1 MLDAPQAPDA
11 LARPPLP
18 DIVIDPPADPDRPV
32 AGDALFAAAR
42 TLLPVLETGRSL
54 DAAVL
59 RDAMTEAFG
68 ASDAEGAWV
77 WKDAYEAAE
86 AAAVLFMQRYGRGM
100 RRTCGAGEDGPR
112 RMLAMLEAVAALE
125 PSHTRRSEEQVRLQQ
140 FSTPLPLAYAA
151 LQAAAVR
158 PGDVVLE
165 PSAGTGMLAVMA
177 QCALGNS
184 VTGNIHLNEYAP
196 TRARL
201 LTKLFPQA
209 VVTAFNAKTIA
220 DRLHDVRPTVV
231 LMNPPFSAT
240 PGVDRT
246 RRNADLRHVRSAA
259 SMLPPGGRLVTITSA
274 HCAPGEAVG
283 RLDPPARC
291 VFTMAIDGRAYARRG
306 TGFDTR
312 LTVLERG
319 DGPTANLDG
328 AARAASAAELLDAII
343 ALVPKRQPIAPVS
356 APAGPHRDLFGKP
369 VAPKP
374 APRRG
379 PRSTSTP
386 ETRQGHDWGPVGALT
401 VETGPVEPVAADGD
415 STANDTGPYA
425 PWRPGVV
432 RVPGAVEHPTP
443 LVQSAAM
450 AAVPH
455 PVPAWRPMLPERVVS
470 DGLLSDAQLESV
482 VLAGEAHSR
491 HLAAQYRIGSG
502 WETVHRCPEDSED
515 GEEIDPSFVTQ
526 DGETLSEPVR
536 FRRGWMLGDGT
547 GCGKGRQVAAII
559 LDNRLRGRKRAL
571 WLSQSD
577 KLLEDARRDWTAL
590 GGLESDVIPLGNF
603 RQGME
608 IPLDTGILFATYATL
623 RSPSRQGKPSRLGQI
638 VEWLAGSLDEEDRHA
653 FDGVIVFDEA
663 HAMANAAGSKSERG
677 EVKPSQQG
685 RAGLRLQN
693 ALPDARIAYVSAT
706 GATTVPGLAYAGRLG
721 LWAAGETPFE
731 KRTDFVTAMEA
742 GGVAAM
748 EVVARDLKA
757 LGLYQARALAYDGIE
772 VDILEHPL
780 TPEQRRIYDAYADA
794 FKVIHANIEEALKA
808 TGIVQGEDT
817 LNKNAKAAALSAF
830 EGTKQ
835 RFFGHLLTGMKCP
848 STIRAI
854 DADLAA
860 GRSAVVQLVSTG
872 EALMERRI
880 ADVPASEWDD
890 LNIDLTPRDAIL
902 SYLMHA
908 FPVQLQE
915 PFTDDGGNLLSRPAR
930 DADGN
935 PVICKEAE
943 DRRDAL
949 IEKLAALPPVPT
961 ALDQIVQ
968 HFGHEAV
975 AEITG
980 RSRRVLRITDA
991 KGERLALRSRPA
1003 SANLAETAAFMDGE
1017 KRILVF
1023 SMAGGTGRS
1032 YHADLSCGNTERRIH
1047 YLLEP
1052 GWRADQAIQGLGRT
1066 HRTHQASAPLFRPV
1080 TTDVKGERRFIATIA
1095 RRLDSLGAI
1104 TRGQRDSQTAMGGS
1118 DAALFRESDNLE
1130 SVYARAALR
1139 QFYGALWRGSIEGWT
1154 LERFEKATGLKLT
1167 WEGSLKEDLP
1177 PMPRF
1182 LNRLLALP
1190 IAEQNQLFAELEK
1203 RIATNIEQ
1211 AIEAGSYEVGVE
1223 TVTADSLA
1231 IAGRETLYEH
1241 PGTGAATEL
1250 VEIVRRDRLVPLTAE
1265 SALEIG
1271 ERDPGPDG
1279 KPRLA
1284 VNARSKRA
1292 AIVLPAP
1299 SRMLDDG
1306 GVTERVRLIRPAAA
1320 ETMARAEL
1328 DASNWRRADEAGWQR
1343 VWDAEIAGLP
1353 SHRESRFW
1361 LATGLLLPVAA
1372 RGRAED
1378 RRARVLH
1385 AEVEGRGRR
1394 AGRAER
1400 ERDVHIRVAGIA
1412 LVARGRGEAQRKG
1425 RGRRGGVLH
1434 DEGVVIRAADR
1445 GRCGQIVAGFVL
1457 DVVAAREAQR
1467 HRGVQARKVAA
1478 GGGHV
1483 VGGGLG
1489 ARDRRHGGNRGGR
1502 SRDLEVRR
1510 IHVLHRLVEGYP
1522 PGQAVGTGRR
1532 GLRRLAR
1539 NRGHTRR
1546 GVVHYEAV
1554 VVRAADRGR
1563 ARQRIAGHVLDVVAA
1578 REAQRYRAVQAR
1590 KVAAGDLDVVGG
1602 GLEAR
1607 DRRHDGNR
1615 GGRAGDL
1622 EVRRIHIL
1630 HRLVERH
1637 PPFDAV
1643 GIGRRRGRRLALD
1656 RAHARR
1662 GGVRRRR
1669 YREDG
1674 GQGVEGPA

>member
-1 MLDAPQAPDA
+1 MLDARPAPDA

-18 DIVIDPPADPDRPV
+18 ATAIDPPASPACPS
-32 AGDALFAAAR
+32 AGDSLFAAAQ
-42 TLLPVLETGRSL
+42 TLLPVLEAGKPL
-54 DAAVL
+54 DAATL

-68 ASDAEGAWV
+68 TSDSSGGWV

-86 AAAVLFMQRYGRGM
+86 AAVVIFMQRFGRGM
-100 RRTCGAGEDGPR
+100 RRNAGAGGPR
-112 RMLAMLEAVAALE
+112 HMLAMLDAVAALE

-151 LQAAAVR
+151 LQAAAIR
-158 PGDVVLE
+158 PGDIVLE

-184 VTGNIHLNEYAP
+184 ATGNLHLNEYAP

-201 LTKLFPQA
+201 LTQLFPEA
-209 VVTAFNAKTIA
+209 VITAFNAETIA

-240 PGVDRT
+240 PGVDRIT
-246 RRNADLRHVRSAA
+246 RDADLRHVRSAA

-274 HCAPGEAVG
+274 HCAPGDAVG

-291 VFTMAIDGRAYARRG
+291 VFTMEIDGRAYARRG

-319 DGPTANLDG
+319 AGPEVELDG
-328 AARAASAAELLDAII
+328 TARAANAHELLDAVI
-343 ALVPKRQPIAPVS
+343 AQVPKRQPIARMPV
-356 APAGPHRDLFGKP
+356 PAGSARDLFGKP

-374 APRRG
+374 AKRG
-379 PRSTSTP
+379 AKHASTP
-386 ETRQGHDWGPVGALT
+386 ETRQAHEWGPVTELA
-401 VETGPVEPVAADGD
+401 VETGPVERSDTDADAD
-415 STANDTGPYA
+415 ADAGPYA
-425 PWRPGVV
+425 AWRPGVV
-432 RVPGAVEHPTP
+432 RVTGAVEHPTP

-455 PVPAWRPMLPERVVS
+455 PAPAFRPMLPERVVT
-470 DGLLSDAQLESV
+470 DGLLSNAQLESV

-491 HLAAQYRIGSG
+491 HLAAEYRIGSQ
-502 WETVHRCPEDSED
+502 WETIHRCNQDQD
-515 GEEIDPSFVTQ
+515 GDDEEIDTSLVTQ
-526 DGETLSEPVR
+526 EGETLSEPVR

-559 LDNRLRGRKRAL
+559 LDNRLRGRKRAI

-590 GGLESDVIPLGNF
+590 GGLDSDVIPLGNF

-608 IPLDTGILFATYATL
+608 IPLDAGILFATYATL
-623 RSPSRQGKPSRLGQI
+623 RSPSRQGRPSRLEQI

-653 FDGVIVFDEA
+653 FDGVVVFDEA

-677 EVKPSQQG
+677 ETKPSQQG

-731 KRTDFVTAMEA
+731 KRTDFISAMEA

-780 TPEQRRIYDAYADA
+780 TPEQRRIYDAYAGA

-848 STIRAI
+848 STLRAI
-854 DADLAA
+854 EADLAA

-975 AEITG
+975 AEVTG

-991 KGERLALRSRPA
+991 KGERLSLRSRPA

-1066 HRTHQASAPLFRPV
+1066 HRTHQASAPMFRPV

-1130 SVYARAALR
+1130 SLYARAALR
-1139 QFYGALWRGSIEGWT
+1139 QFYGALWRGSIEGWN
-1154 LERFEKATGLKLT
+1154 LDRFEKATGLKLT

-1190 IAEQNQLFAELEK
+1190 IAEQNQLFAELES
-1203 RIATNIEQ
+1203 RIAANIEQ

-1250 VEIVRRDRLVPLTAE
+1250 IEIVRRDRLVPLTAE

-1271 ERDPGPDG
+1271 ERDPGPHG

-1292 AIVLPAP
+1292 AVILPAS
-1299 SRMLDDG
+1299 SRMIDDG
-1306 GVTERVRLIRPAAA
+1306 GVQERVRLIRPATG

-1328 DASNWRRADEAGWQR
+1328 DASNWRRADEAQWRR

-1361 LATGLLLPVAA
+1361 LATGLLLPVW
-1372 RGRAED
+1372 D
-1378 RRARVLH
+1378 RLPEENMRVRRLTSDDGHSLIGRVLD
-1385 AEVEGRGRR
+1385 AEQVRAVRAGFGLDGGPAMTGAEAFEAVMGRGN
-1394 AGRAER
+1394 
-1400 ERDVHIRVAGIA
+1400 A
-1412 LVARGRGEAQRKG
+1412 LSLANGW
-1425 RGRRGGVLH
+1425 
-1434 DEGVVIRAADR
+1434 
-1445 GRCGQIVAGFVL
+1445 
-1457 DVVAAREAQR
+1457 
-1467 HRGVQARKVAA
+1467 
-1478 GGGHV
+1478 
-1483 VGGGLG
+1483 
-1489 ARDRRHGGNRGGR
+1489 
-1502 SRDLEVRR
+1502 
-1510 IHVLHRLVEGYP
+1510 
-1522 PGQAVGTGRR
+1522 
-1532 GLRRLAR
+1532 RLAR
-1539 NRGHTRR
+1539 RR
-1546 GVVHYEAV
+1546 LMG
-1554 VVRAADRGR
+1554 ADR
-1563 ARQRIAGHVLDVVAA
+1563 I
-1578 REAQRYRAVQAR
+1578 E
-1590 KVAAGDLDVVGG
+1590 
-1602 GLEAR
+1602 
-1607 DRRHDGNR
+1607 
-1615 GGRAGDL
+1615 
-1622 EVRRIHIL
+1622 I
-1630 HRLVERH
+1630 
-1637 PPFDAV
+1637 
-1643 GIGRRRGRRLALD
+1643 
-1656 RAHARR
+1656 
-1662 GGVRRRR
+1662 
-1669 YREDG
+1669 
-1674 GQGVEGPA
+1674 EGPADTDMDALKRMGCTVEIVSFRARIFAPNAGALERILDRWPLAA

>member
-11 LARPPLP
+11 LARPLP
-18 DIVIDPPADPDRPV
+18 PAISIDPPAAPARPA

-42 TLLPVLETGRSL
+42 TLLPVLEAGKPL
-54 DAAVL
+54 DAATL
-59 RDAMTEAFG
+59 RDAMIEAFG
-68 ASDAEGAWV
+68 ASDAAGAWL

-86 AAAVLFMQRYGRGM
+86 AAVAIFMQRYGRGM
-100 RRTCGAGEDGPR
+100 RRSAGAGPDGPR

-151 LQAAAVR
+151 LQAAAIR

-177 QCALGNS
+177 ECALGKS
-184 VTGNIHLNEYAP
+184 AAGHLHLNEYAR

-201 LTKLFPQA
+201 LTRLFPQA
-209 VVTAFNAKTIA
+209 VVTAFDAEAIA
-220 DRLHDVRPTVV
+220 DRLRGVRPTVV

-240 PGVDRT
+240 PGVDRI
-246 RRNADLRHVRSAA
+246 RHDADLRHVRSAV

-274 HCAPGEAVG
+274 HCVPGDAAWTG
-283 RLDPPARC
+283 AFARLHGYGPGGPAARC
-291 VFTMAIDGRAYARRG
+291 LFTMAIDGRAYARRG

-312 LTVLERG
+312 LTVLEHSAEPGIEVDRQ
-319 DGPTANLDG
+319 
-328 AARAASAAELLDAII
+328 ARAADAAELLEAVI
-343 ALVPKRQPIAPVS
+343 ARVPPRLPVETVPVAAPP
-356 APAGPHRDLFGKP
+356 APAGPARDLFGRA

-374 APRRG
+374 AKRRAQK
-379 PRSTSTP
+379 PASAP
-386 ETRQGHDWGPVGALT
+386 ETRQAHDWGPVTEL
-401 VETGPVEPVAADGD
+401 VLETGPVEPAAGD
-415 STANDTGPYA
+415 AESSAASDAGPYA
-425 PWRPGVV
+425 PWRPGAV
-432 RVPGAVEHPTP
+432 RVPGAVAHPTP

-455 PVPAWRPMLPERVVS
+455 PAPAYRPMLPERVVA

-482 VLAGEAHSR
+482 VLAGEAHNR

-502 WETVHRCPEDSED
+502 WETVHRCPEDGED
-515 GEEIDPSFVTQ
+515 GDEGGEFDTSLVTQ
-526 DGETLSEPVR
+526 DGETLSDPVR

-547 GCGKGRQVAAII
+547 GCGKGRQVAAIV

-603 RQGME
+603 RQGTE
-608 IPLDTGILFATYATL
+608 IPLDAGILFATYATL
-623 RSPSRQGKPSRLGQI
+623 RSPSRQGKPSRLDQI

-663 HAMANAAGSKSERG
+663 HAMANAAGSKGARG

-731 KRTDFVTAMEA
+731 TRVEFVSAMEA

-757 LGLYQARALAYDGIE
+757 LGLYQARALAYDGVE

-780 TPEQRRIYDAYADA
+780 TPEQRRIYDAYAGA
-794 FKVIHANIEEALKA
+794 FKVIHQNIEEALKA

-817 LNKNAKAAALSAF
+817 LNRNAKSAALSAF
-830 EGTKQ
+830 EGAKQ

-848 STIRAI
+848 SLIRAVE
-854 DADLAA
+854 ADLDA

-880 ADVPASEWDD
+880 AEIPASEWDD
-890 LNIDLTPRDAIL
+890 LNIDLTPRDGIL
-902 SYLMHA
+902 SFLMHA

-915 PFTDDGGNLLSRPAR
+915 PFTDDDGNLMSRPAT

-935 PVICKEAE
+935 PIVCKEAE
-943 DRRDAL
+943 ERRDAL

-961 ALDQIVQ
+961 ALDQVVQ
-968 HFGHEAV
+968 KFGHEAV
-975 AEITG
+975 AEVTG

-991 KGERLALRSRPA
+991 RGERLSLRTRPA

-1032 YHADLSCGNTERRIH
+1032 YHADLSCANTERRIH

-1130 SVYARAALR
+1130 SAYAKAALR
-1139 QFYGALWRGSIEGWT
+1139 QFYSALWRGSIEGWNV
-1154 LERFEKATGLKLT
+1154 ERFQDSTGLRIVH
-1167 WEGSLKEDLP
+1167 EGGLKDELP
-1177 PMPRF
+1177 PMPKF

-1190 IAEQNQLFAELEK
+1190 IAEQNQLFAELEQ
-1203 RIATNIEQ
+1203 RIAANIEQ
-1211 AIEAGSYEVGVE
+1211 AVEAGSYEVGVE
-1223 TVTADSLA
+1223 TVTADSLVV
-1231 IAGRETLYEH
+1231 AGRETLYEH

-1250 VEIVRRDRLVPLTAE
+1250 VEIVRRDRLVPLKADA
-1265 SALEIG
+1265 ALELG
-1271 ERDPGPDG
+1271 LPRAGSGGGRHPGPDSLPRTG
-1279 KPRLA
+1279 SGDKPRLV
-1284 VNARSKRA
+1284 VNTRSKRA
-1292 AIVLPAP
+1292 AVLLPAP

-1306 GVTERVRLIRPAAA
+1306 GVQERVRLVRPTTA
-1320 ETMARAEL
+1320 ETMAQAEFV
-1328 DASNWRRADEAGWQR
+1328 ASNWGRTDEGHWR
-1343 VWDAEIAGLP
+1343 MLWDHEIGELP
-1353 SHRESRFW
+1353 SHREFRFW
-1361 LATGLLLPVAA
+1361 LASGLLLPVWD
-1372 RGRAED
+1372 RLPAENMRV
-1378 RRARVLH
+1378 RRLTS
-1385 AEVEGRGRR
+1385 
-1394 AGRAER
+1394 
-1400 ERDVHIRVAGIA
+1400 DDGIA
-1412 LVARGRGEAQRKG
+1412 LIGR
-1425 RGRRGGVLH
+1425 
-1434 DEGVVIRAADR
+1434 
-1445 GRCGQIVAGFVL
+1445 VL
-1457 DVVAAREAQR
+1457 DAEQVSAVRASFGLDGGPAMTGAEAFAAVLE
-1467 HRGVQARKVAA
+1467 RGTALALA
-1478 GGGHV
+1478 NGW
-1483 VGGGLG
+1483 
-1489 ARDRRHGGNRGGR
+1489 
-1502 SRDLEVRR
+1502 
-1510 IHVLHRLVEGYP
+1510 
-1522 PGQAVGTGRR
+1522 
-1532 GLRRLAR
+1532 RLAR
-1539 NRGHTRR
+1539 RR
-1546 GVVHYEAV
+1546 LMG
-1554 VVRAADRGR
+1554 ADR
-1563 ARQRIAGHVLDVVAA
+1563 
-1578 REAQRYRAVQAR
+1578 
-1590 KVAAGDLDVVGG
+1590 
-1602 GLEAR
+1602 
-1607 DRRHDGNR
+1607 
-1615 GGRAGDL
+1615 
-1622 EVRRIHIL
+1622 
-1630 HRLVERH
+1630 VE
-1637 PPFDAV
+1637 
-1643 GIGRRRGRRLALD
+1643 I
-1656 RAHARR
+1656 
-1662 GGVRRRR
+1662 
-1669 YREDG
+1669 
-1674 GQGVEGPA
+1674 EGPADTDLPALRRMGCTVEIVSFRARIFAPRATAVERILDRWPLAA

>member
-1 MLDAPQAPDA
+1 M
-11 LARPPLP
+11 
-18 DIVIDPPADPDRPV
+18 
-32 AGDALFAAAR
+32 
-42 TLLPVLETGRSL
+42 
-54 DAAVL
+54 
-59 RDAMTEAFG
+59 
-68 ASDAEGAWV
+68 
-77 WKDAYEAAE
+77 
-86 AAAVLFMQRYGRGM
+86 
-100 RRTCGAGEDGPR
+100 
-112 RMLAMLEAVAALE
+112 
-125 PSHTRRSEEQVRLQQ
+125 
-140 FSTPLPLAYAA
+140 
-151 LQAAAVR
+151 
-158 PGDVVLE
+158 
-165 PSAGTGMLAVMA
+165 
-177 QCALGNS
+177 
-184 VTGNIHLNEYAP
+184 
-196 TRARL
+196 
-201 LTKLFPQA
+201 
-209 VVTAFNAKTIA
+209 
-220 DRLHDVRPTVV
+220 
-231 LMNPPFSAT
+231 
-240 PGVDRT
+240 
-246 RRNADLRHVRSAA
+246 
-259 SMLPPGGRLVTITSA
+259 
-274 HCAPGEAVG
+274 
-283 RLDPPARC
+283 
-291 VFTMAIDGRAYARRG
+291 
-306 TGFDTR
+306 
-312 LTVLERG
+312 
-319 DGPTANLDG
+319 
-328 AARAASAAELLDAII
+328 
-343 ALVPKRQPIAPVS
+343 
-356 APAGPHRDLFGKP
+356 
-369 VAPKP
+369 
-374 APRRG
+374 
-379 PRSTSTP
+379 
-386 ETRQGHDWGPVGALT
+386 
-401 VETGPVEPVAADGD
+401 
-415 STANDTGPYA
+415 
-425 PWRPGVV
+425 
-432 RVPGAVEHPTP
+432 
-443 LVQSAAM
+443 
-450 AAVPH
+450 
-455 PVPAWRPMLPERVVS
+455 
-470 DGLLSDAQLESV
+470 
-482 VLAGEAHSR
+482 
-491 HLAAQYRIGSG
+491 
-502 WETVHRCPEDSED
+502 
-515 GEEIDPSFVTQ
+515 
-526 DGETLSEPVR
+526 VR

-559 LDNRLRGRKRAL
+559 LDNRLRGRKKAL

-608 IPLDTGILFATYATL
+608 IPLDAGILFATYATL
-623 RSPSRQGKPSRLGQI
+623 RSPSRQGRPSRLDQI
-638 VEWLAGSLDEEDRHA
+638 VEWLAGSLDEEDRHG
-653 FDGVIVFDEA
+653 FDGVVVFDEA

-677 EVKPSQQG
+677 ETKPSQQG

-693 ALPDARIAYVSAT
+693 ALPHARIAYVSAT

-731 KRTDFVTAMEA
+731 KRVEFVSAMEA

-780 TPEQRRIYDAYADA
+780 TPEQRRIYDAYAGA

-817 LNKNAKAAALSAF
+817 LNRNAKAAALSAF

-854 DADLAA
+854 DADLAG

-930 DADGN
+930 DGDGN

-975 AEITG
+975 AEVTG
-980 RSRRVLRITDA
+980 RSRRVLRLTDA

-1130 SVYARAALR
+1130 SIYARAALR
-1139 QFYGALWRGSIEGWT
+1139 QFYGALWHGSIEGWN

-1167 WEGSLKEDLP
+1167 WEGNLKEDLP

-1190 IAEQNQLFAELEK
+1190 IAEQNQLFAELES
-1203 RIATNIEQ
+1203 RIASNIEQ

-1223 TVTADSLA
+1223 TVTADSLVV
-1231 IAGRETLYEH
+1231 AGRETLYEH
-1241 PGTGAATEL
+1241 PATGAATEL

-1271 ERDPGPDG
+1271 EREPGPDG
-1279 KPRLA
+1279 KPRLV

-1292 AIVLPAP
+1292 AVILPAT

-1306 GVTERVRLIRPAAA
+1306 GVAERVRLIRPATG

-1328 DASNWRRADEAGWQR
+1328 DASNWRRADEAAWRR

-1353 SHRESRFW
+1353 SHRDSRFW
-1361 LATGLLLPVAA
+1361 L
-1372 RGRAED
+1372 
-1378 RRARVLH
+1378 
-1385 AEVEGRGRR
+1385 
-1394 AGRAER
+1394 
-1400 ERDVHIRVAGIA
+1400 
-1412 LVARGRGEAQRKG
+1412 
-1425 RGRRGGVLH
+1425 
-1434 DEGVVIRAADR
+1434 
-1445 GRCGQIVAGFVL
+1445 
-1457 DVVAAREAQR
+1457 
-1467 HRGVQARKVAA
+1467 
-1478 GGGHV
+1478 
-1483 VGGGLG
+1483 
-1489 ARDRRHGGNRGGR
+1489 
-1502 SRDLEVRR
+1502 
-1510 IHVLHRLVEGYP
+1510 
-1522 PGQAVGTGRR
+1522 
-1532 GLRRLAR
+1532 
-1539 NRGHTRR
+1539 
-1546 GVVHYEAV
+1546 
-1554 VVRAADRGR
+1554 
-1563 ARQRIAGHVLDVVAA
+1563 
-1578 REAQRYRAVQAR
+1578 
-1590 KVAAGDLDVVGG
+1590 
-1602 GLEAR
+1602 
-1607 DRRHDGNR
+1607 
-1615 GGRAGDL
+1615 
-1622 EVRRIHIL
+1622 
-1630 HRLVERH
+1630 
-1637 PPFDAV
+1637 
-1643 GIGRRRGRRLALD
+1643 
-1656 RAHARR
+1656 
-1662 GGVRRRR
+1662 
-1669 YREDG
+1669 
-1674 GQGVEGPA
+1674 